1 MDVIPESDW
10 KILHYWYSN
19 MGVTMPWNGQE
30 GDKIKVECGTRQGG
44 LTFTYLFNL
53 FYCDLIKKLSVVL
66 P

>member
-19 MGVTMPWNGQE
+19 MGVTILWNGQE